1 MGTIQAFAE
10 ALAGYKDVNFLL
22 SHLEE
27 TREEFLQSIRGLSEP
42 QWRFKPAAD
51 RWSISDCA
59 EHVVLS
65 EEHIRGMVKDAM
77 KTPEATPAQKEKANL
92 TDEEWIR
99 RVTDRSGQRQ
109 APQALEPR
117 NRWSN
122 ATEIEKVFREARRV
136 TLEYTRSI
144 PEVEL
149 RKHIKEAPSGTMLDA
164 YQWIALLST
173 HTKRHTLQIHE
184 VMADPNYPNK

>member
-1 MGTIQAFAE
+1 MGTIHAFAE
-10 ALAGYKDVNFLL
+10 ALAGYKDINFLL

-27 TREEFLQSIRGLSEP
+27 TREDFLESIRGLSEA
-42 QWRFKPAAD
+42 QWRFKPATD
-51 RWSISDCA
+51 RWSIGECA
-59 EHVVLS
+59 EHVTLA
-65 EEHIRGMVKDAM
+65 EDYIRGRVNEAL
-77 KTPEATPAQKEKANL
+77 KTPEATPAEKKKANL

-99 RVTDRSGQRQ
+99 RVTDRSVNRQ
-109 APQALEPR
+109 APQPLEPTS
-117 NRWSN
+117 RWSN

-149 RKHIKEAPSGTMLDA
+149 RKHVKEAPSGTMLDA

-173 HTKRHTLQIHE
+173 HTKRHTLQIEE
-184 VMADPNYPNK
+184 VKADERYPK